1 MTIAT
6 VTWMPRDCVSR
17 NMREKL
23 ATMLAVMTH
32 FVEREIAPEVCQLVI
47 SLPNRGCVVSH
58 LSIAGDE
65 REKQAAA
72 SARKTMPGIKGTTS
86 ATIPMARLTHPK
98 AI

>member
-6 VTWMPRDCVSR
+6 TARMPRDCGSR
-17 NMREKL
+17 NLSETL

-32 FVEREIAPEVCQLVI
+32 FVGREIARAVCQLVI

-72 SARKTMPGIKGTTS
+72 IARTTMPGIKGTAR
-86 ATIPMARLTHPK
+86 ATIPNARLTQPK
-98 AI
+98 SK